1 MAKIK
6 KVIITFDETDLTD
19 VVGFKVFYDIAIINE
34 SSPFLTVSVIP
45 AQTAYNLELP
55 TAIPITDGT
64 YNLGVVAVDNAGN
77 ESDMDVMTRFFD
89 FTPPKKPVWRV

>member
-6 KVIITFDETDLTD
+6 KVTVTFDESELTD
-19 VVGFKVFYDIAIINE
+19 VAGFKVYYDRE
-34 SSPFLTVSVIP
+34 SISEASPFLTVAVIP